1 MKRALKLN
9 RRNKYN
15 SSLKLS
21 YRIDCLFIYIE
32 KNYNK
37 IFYVPLVVLV
47 SLIVMKFIGY
57 VNFSWENIF
66 FGSIFLYF
74 PLGVM
79 IPTLYMIFKK
89 KLALIIIAFFLIYG
103 VDYFMNLDNN
113 LLEAAFVIFCLSV
126 GGFFAIINILGILTS
141 FFTYIKNIIK

>member
-1 MKRALKLN
+1 MKRALKSY

-15 SSLKLS
+15 SSVKLS
-21 YRIDCLFIYIE
+21 YRIDCLFLCIE
-32 KNYNK
+32 KNYTK

-57 VNFSWENIF
+57 VNFSWDNII

-79 IPTLYMIFKK
+79 IPVLYSVIGRKMFSFLFILNLFV
-89 KLALIIIAFFLIYG
+89 FCTDLIY
-103 VDYFMNLDNN
+103 NNN
-113 LLEAAFVIFCLSV
+113 LFGTCIFFSWAFVVIFWVIPSYI
-126 GGFFAIINILGILTS
+126 FPNI
-141 FFTYIKNIIK
+141 FNIIKKII